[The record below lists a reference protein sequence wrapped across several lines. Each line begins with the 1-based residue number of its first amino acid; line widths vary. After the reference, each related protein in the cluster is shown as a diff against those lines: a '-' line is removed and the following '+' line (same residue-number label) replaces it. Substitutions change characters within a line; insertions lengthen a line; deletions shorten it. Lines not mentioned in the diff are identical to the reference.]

1 LKTPD
6 KFKSLSINDSLNYR
20 LKSEIKMNKRKLIQI
35 IEKEL
40 EELKVISEEVSE
52 SENDNYLVID
62 IALSKAR
69 LLCQE
74 IELLR
79 ELTVTPV
86 AMNENDSPE
95 ENEEEQIG
103 VNEDEGTDVNIS
115 DPELEIVDFDDQASN
130 DEDKNS
136 DNEEEEPDSQ
146 KSEIGSEDSDSD
158 QGENEE
164 EPEDEKIEE
173 ELIEFG
179 GRNNEK
185 EEKPQPK
192 SAIEHTIEHTEQK
205 IDRQPHFAGHPVM
218 REIPKPEEQILEKKV
233 VVESPKKE
241 RSLNDSI
248 GENKPTEPTVTT
260 GAISSLRTAI
270 GLNDR
275 FLFIR
280 EIFGN
285 NTDKYNTVIDKLDK
299 LETIQQA
306 VDYLKANLTL
316 QKNETSMKFVDLLKR
331 RFSK

>member
-1 LKTPD
+1 M
-6 KFKSLSINDSLNYR
+6 NYR
-20 LKSEIKMNKRKLIQI
+20 LKSEIKMDKRKLIQI

-40 EELKVISEEVSE
+40 EELKVISEEVAE
-52 SENDNYLVID
+52 SENDNSLVID

-79 ELTVTPV
+79 ELTVKQV
-86 AMNENDSPE
+86 AIQENDSPE
-95 ENEEEQIG
+95 EYSDE
-103 VNEDEGTDVNIS
+103 NEDEGSDVSIS
-115 DPELEIVDFDDQASN
+115 DPELEIVDFDDQASTGE
-130 DEDKNS
+130 DETNL
-136 DNEEEEPDSQ
+136 EEDSDSQ
-146 KSEIGSEDSDSD
+146 EDELDSEDSDQVEATD
-158 QGENEE
+158 DNQEE
-164 EPEDEKIEE
+164 SEQELEEGKIEE

-179 GRNNEK
+179 GGNNEK
-185 EEKPQPK
+185 NEKTQPK
-192 SAIEHTIEHTEQK
+192 AAAQHTEQK
-205 IDRQPHFAGHPVM
+205 IDPQPHVTDHPIM
-218 REIPKPEEQILEKKV
+218 REIPKPEDQILEKKV
-233 VVESPKKE
+233 VVESTQKE

-248 GENKPTEPTVTT
+248 SEKKITEPTATT
-260 GAISSLRTAI
+260 GTISSLRTAI